1 MELENKDVVDR
12 RVRRHR
18 AEMVGERCRGREEAI
33 KKTAVMSF
41 VEKNRGLWRLRVFVD
56 DQDCWQQVCLLTTKI
71 VVKVGC
77 CKCLLTTKVVGC
89 KLVAASVCWLRIW
102 RLQPFI

>member
-41 VEKNRGLWRLRVFVD
+41 VEKNRGLWRLRVFVVDQECWPQVFVVDEDGGESWLLQVFVD
-56 DQDCWQQVCLLTTKI
+56 DKSCWLQAGGCECLLTIKI
-71 VVKVGC
+71 VGS
-77 CKCLLTTKVVGC
+77 KC
-89 KLVAASVCWLRIW
+89 VC
-102 RLQPFI
+102 